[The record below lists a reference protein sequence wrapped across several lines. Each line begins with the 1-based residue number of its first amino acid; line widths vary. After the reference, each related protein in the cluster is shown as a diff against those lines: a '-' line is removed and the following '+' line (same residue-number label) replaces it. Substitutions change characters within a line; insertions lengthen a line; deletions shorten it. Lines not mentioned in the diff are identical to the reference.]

1 MPVARPPL
9 PDSYEGLLNRA
20 QLARRAGD
28 LEGAIAL
35 YHRLVEKLGRL
46 DNAIL
51 GRRPELRDLHRRARL
66 ELTAVLRFEGRFA
79 EAIEVEGVLLETH
92 PDQAKVWRTDLACLR
107 LAKGEAEAGLAELR
121 ALAEENRDD
130 PTSWIV
136 LGRET
141 CIEGRFAESQAAL
154 AQALALGRG
163 GDEKALAAIH
173 YERFRLFR
181 EMGRLDDAIAAWE
194 EAVRSDSGWSD
205 TVRDVYQTLTD
216 AGRYGEARRYVDR
229 DRNAL
234 QAGHH
239 RGLITLL
246 TGNPVEA
253 KREWQ
258 KVAALDPAQFEY
270 GHDAWVES
278 VLRLGDPIPALE
290 WLQESL
296 PQVGTPRLLVLS
308 GIGWAMHGD
317 REVASTLFQQA
328 INLLRWA
335 RPPKQK
341 LDSADWRLL
350 DALVTD
356 VEMKAALK
364 PYFAVVETVWG

>member
-1 MPVARPPL
+1 MATPRPPL

-20 QLARRAGD
+20 RLARRAND

-35 YHRLVEKLGRL
+35 YRRLVEKLGRL
-46 DNAIL
+46 SNTIL
-51 GRRPELRDLHRRARL
+51 DHRPELRDLHRQARL
-66 ELTAVLRFEGRFA
+66 ELAAVLRFEGRFA
-79 EAIEVEGVLLETH
+79 EAIEVEEVLLETH
-92 PDQAKVWRTDLACLR
+92 PDQANVWRTDLARLR
-107 LAKGEAEAGLAELR
+107 LAKGEVEAGLAELR
-121 ALAEENRDD
+121 TLVEENPDD
-130 PTSWIV
+130 PALRII

-141 CIEGRFAESQAAL
+141 CIEGRFAESQATL
-154 AQALALGRG
+154 DQALALGRG

-205 TVRDVYQTLTD
+205 TVRDVYQMLTD
-216 AGRYGEARRYVDR
+216 AGRYSEARRYVDR

-234 QAGHH
+234 QAGYH

-246 TGNPVEA
+246 TGSPAEA

-296 PQVGTPRLLVLS
+296 PQIGTPRLLILS
-308 GIGWAMHGD
+308 GIGWAMHQD
-317 REVASTLFQQA
+317 REVASVLFQQA
-328 INLLRWA
+328 INLLRRA

-350 DALVTD
+350 DALVAD
-356 VEMKAALK
+356 GEMKTALK